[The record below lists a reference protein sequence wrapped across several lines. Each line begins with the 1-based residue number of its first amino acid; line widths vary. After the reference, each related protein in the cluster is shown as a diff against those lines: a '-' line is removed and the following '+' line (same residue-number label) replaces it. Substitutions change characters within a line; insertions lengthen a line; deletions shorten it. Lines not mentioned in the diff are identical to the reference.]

1 MGPKKLS
8 APNATTS
15 SGELS
20 KSKQPTPSRENNL
33 VVATRASK
41 SMPRDSRQFNDSSRA
56 EVVGLVQ
63 ASRHQDDTVNASST
77 KSGGGDMDYQEY
89 MNIIHRVRKTKEHS
103 RVRAEHYKLASMYAK
118 EKKRQEELTEE
129 EERLKIERQKIEA
142 DKKDRP
148 QPIPIMPVY
157 PTVHQKPVNHPSS
170 SHQATVAHVMPSQAR
185 IIATSAVTPIISTM
199 STQEPMITSTSG
211 VRHQQQH
218 HHLPD
223 ESCNS
228 LHGSQQSLED
238 EKGQMDKVQS
248 EMSKLDTKF
257 KDDNTNPNII
267 LRRDSQQTIDSFEE
281 EDVVVVNKCSIEPI
295 HHHASAVDSV
305 EQERLK
311 QIEIEHKRQQ
321 EIRENLVKAEQEK
334 LQKLRED
341 QMRQEKD
348 REEIRRLEFERLKQI
363 QEEQKQLEEERRRQE
378 ETIKVEQLRIEEER
392 RRQEKLQAEKNA
404 EYNRQR
410 LEMEAKNVALND
422 GQRVVFD
429 P

>member
-33 VVATRASK
+33 VMATRASK

-157 PTVHQKPVNHPSS
+157 PTVHQKPANHPSSS

-185 IIATSAVTPIISTM
+185 IIATAAVTPIISTM
-199 STQEPMITSTSG
+199 STQEPMITPTSG

-228 LHGSQQSLED
+228 LHGSQQSLE
-238 EKGQMDKVQS
+238 
-248 EMSKLDTKF
+248 
-257 KDDNTNPNII
+257 DDNTNPNII

-334 LQKLRED
+334 LQKLGED